1 MLDAR
6 LTHVIPTTD
15 NEQVLRS
22 AAWLLGMLPAPEC
35 TDALERTAI
44 AATVAIE
51 RSDRYRSRTTVNAA
65 IAGLGMLGTPK
76 ALHALGRLR
85 RAIKDKSIGN
95 SVQKAMAVV
104 ADKLGVA
111 VDDVAEMSV
120 PDYGLA

>member
-1 MLDAR
+1 MLDGR
-6 LTHVIPTTD
+6 MTHVMPTTE
-15 NEQVLRS
+15 NEKVLRS

-35 TDALERTAI
+35 ADALERTAI
-44 AATVAIE
+44 AASVAIE

-65 IAGLGMLGTPK
+65 IAGLGMLGTPE

-85 RAIKDKSIGN
+85 RVIKDGATGN
-95 SVQKAMAVV
+95 SVQKAMAAV
-104 ADKLGVA
+104 AGKLGVA